1 MVGWGEILDGMEI
14 RRAIIRSAIER
25 GIQEIRS
32 DPQRG
37 VRKLVDLGTHF
48 SRGRFQKRIF
58 REMQDELVNPNTAY
72 YALVTNLVNRV
83 RAEHIE
89 RLGIDIGFNSW
100 THGAAM
106 IRENEQKK
114 GYNIPWCLV
123 LNQTQE
129 IQYDLDDLMCQG
141 EKLGIYCYWAFAGDL
156 EQTEALCAVFHKHRD
171 SAVLLM
177 LPDARLPRV
186 NIESLDNVMLFLPCG
201 GDSVRESAE
210 ALAQRRCLFGL
221 WTRYRSPEPV
231 VSGGLE
237 RMAVELGAPIALVV
251 PEHGADAEACAA
263 VRSYAKRAREKKSI
277 PALLVDLYPTIE
289 EVDRIISVE
298 SCMLGVEPDGTV
310 FTAKGRN
317 EQIDVR
323 RISLDDVLLCTMPRV
338 TYTEQDAGK
347 PAKSTERN

>member
-1 MVGWGEILDGMEI
+1 MEI

-83 RAEHIE
+83 RAGHIE

-156 EQTEALCAVFHKHRD
+156 EQTEAK
-171 SAVLLM
+171 
-177 LPDARLPRV
+177 
-186 NIESLDNVMLFLPCG
+186 
-201 GDSVRESAE
+201 
-210 ALAQRRCLFGL
+210 AQ
-221 WTRYRSPEPV
+221 
-231 VSGGLE
+231 
-237 RMAVELGAPIALVV
+237 
-251 PEHGADAEACAA
+251 
-263 VRSYAKRAREKKSI
+263 
-277 PALLVDLYPTIE
+277 
-289 EVDRIISVE
+289 
-298 SCMLGVEPDGTV
+298 
-310 FTAKGRN
+310 
-317 EQIDVR
+317 
-323 RISLDDVLLCTMPRV
+323 
-338 TYTEQDAGK
+338 
-347 PAKSTERN
+347 

>member
-1 MVGWGEILDGMEI
+1 MEI

-221 WTRYRSPEPV
+221 WTRYRSRGAGRADRAGRARARGGR
-231 VSGGLE
+231 GGLRRRAILCKARAGKE
-237 RMAVELGAPIALVV
+237 VHP
-251 PEHGADAEACAA
+251 CAA
-263 VRSYAKRAREKKSI
+263 CGPVSHH
-277 PALLVDLYPTIE
+277 
-289 EVDRIISVE
+289 
-298 SCMLGVEPDGTV
+298 
-310 FTAKGRN
+310 
-317 EQIDVR
+317 
-323 RISLDDVLLCTMPRV
+323 
-338 TYTEQDAGK
+338 
-347 PAKSTERN
+347 

>member
-1 MVGWGEILDGMEI
+1 
-14 RRAIIRSAIER
+14 
-25 GIQEIRS
+25 
-32 DPQRG
+32 
-37 VRKLVDLGTHF
+37 
-48 SRGRFQKRIF
+48 
-58 REMQDELVNPNTAY
+58 MQDELVNPNTAY

-237 RMAVELGAPIALVV
+237 RMAVAAGR
-251 PEHGADAEACAA
+251 ADRAGRARARGGREACAA

-310 FTAKGRN
+310 FHRQGAQRADRRAAHFPGRCA
-317 EQIDVR
+317 
-323 RISLDDVLLCTMPRV
+323 LCTMPRV
-338 TYTEQDAGK
+338 TYTEPGCGQNLRIVGTQLNRK
-347 PAKSTERN
+347 KE

>member
-1 MVGWGEILDGMEI
+1 MDGIEI

-48 SRGRFQKRIF
+48 SRGRFQKQIF
-58 REMQDELVNPNTAY
+58 REIQDEFVNPNTAY
-72 YALVTNLVNRV
+72 YAMVTNLVNRV
-83 RAEHIE
+83 RAEQIE

-106 IRENEQKK
+106 IRENEKEK

-129 IQYDLDDLMCQG
+129 IQYDLDDLMRQG
-141 EKLGIYCYWAFAGDL
+141 EQLGIFCYWAFAGDL

-186 NIESLDNVMLFLPCG
+186 NIESLDNVMLLLPREG
-201 GDSVRESAE
+201 EQVPESAE
-210 ALAQRRCLFGL
+210 ALAQRRCLYGL
-221 WTRYRSPEPV
+221 WTRYASPGPI
-231 VSGGLE
+231 VSGDLE
-237 RMAVELGAPIALVV
+237 RTAVDLGAPIALAV
-251 PEHGADAEACAA
+251 PEHGVDAETCDA
-263 VRSYAKRAREKKSI
+263 VRAYAEGAREKKTI
-277 PALLVDLYPTIE
+277 PALLVDLYPAIE

-298 SCMLGVEPDGTV
+298 SCMLGIEPDGTV
-310 FTAKGRN
+310 FTAKGHN

-338 TYTEQDAGK
+338 TYTKADAKPDAKLHGK
-347 PAKSTERN
+347 HFTEKKE

>member
-1 MVGWGEILDGMEI
+1 
-14 RRAIIRSAIER
+14 
-25 GIQEIRS
+25 
-32 DPQRG
+32 
-37 VRKLVDLGTHF
+37 
-48 SRGRFQKRIF
+48 
-58 REMQDELVNPNTAY
+58 
-72 YALVTNLVNRV
+72 
-83 RAEHIE
+83 
-89 RLGIDIGFNSW
+89 
-100 THGAAM
+100 
-106 IRENEQKK
+106 
-114 GYNIPWCLV
+114 
-123 LNQTQE
+123 
-129 IQYDLDDLMCQG
+129 
-141 EKLGIYCYWAFAGDL
+141 
-156 EQTEALCAVFHKHRD
+156 
-171 SAVLLM
+171 M